1 MKNSLTLA
9 LFFAFAILLA
19 SACNNDKPQAET
31 AQPVAL
37 ETLTIEKKEGP
48 DCDKPDSLRLNCVEV
63 SFRYPSVKDANS
75 PLKAIVEAWSKD
87 FMTSLVAYA
96 DEPDNMPLLD
106 DAIQSFID
114 MHDEMVAEIPDGP
127 AYYIAE
133 TWDTV
138 LLNNGKR
145 LTLKIDGYNYA
156 GGAHGNSAAA
166 VATWD
171 VATGKQVYLE
181 DLITDMDALRAR
193 TEKKFREAKTE
204 IFKPES
210 EGGWGFNFD
219 ETFPFKIA
227 DNTGL
232 TENGIYFCYV
242 PYEVGPYAMGSTEF
256 VLPFDEI
263 KDLMKPETPG
273 TGNFEKK

>member
-9 LFFAFAILLA
+9 LFFAAAIFLA
-19 SACNNDKPQAET
+19 AACNTDKAQEDT
-31 AQPVAL
+31 TQPVVL
-37 ETLTIEKKEGP
+37 ESLTIQKKSGP
-48 DCDKPDSLRLNCVEV
+48 DCDKPDSLRLNCVEIN
-63 SFRYPSVKDANS
+63 FRYPSVKDAGS
-75 PLKAIVEAWSKD
+75 PLKPIVEAWSKD
-87 FMTSLVAYA
+87 FLTSLIAYA
-96 DEPDNMPLLD
+96 EEPDNMPPLD
-106 DAIQSFID
+106 EAIQNFIN

-127 AYYIAE
+127 AYYMAE
-133 TWDTV
+133 AWDTV
-138 LLNNGKR
+138 LLNDGKR

-171 VATGKQVYLE
+171 VATGQQVHLG
-181 DLITDMDALRAR
+181 DLVTDMEALKARA
-193 TEKKFREAKTE
+193 EKKFREVKAE
-204 IFKPES
+204 VFKPES

-232 TENGIYFCYV
+232 TGNGIYFCYV

-256 VLPFDEI
+256 VLSFDEI
-263 KDLMKPETPG
+263 KDLMK
-273 TGNFEKK
+273 